1 MSNSDNLNRMLAE
14 AVAAE
19 IRKDAFWLEY
29 NLKIDTLIKSG
40 RSGLQDGSK
49 VLAAAYT
56 GGGSV
61 VVAEIVAQ
69 GIDAFMEE
77 MLDVHLSPDFYSTG
91 YTTDQIDR
99 IHAAIDAIYAIAD
112 AEAAKIYPPEEAAR
126 IEAWVGENSTRSSI
140 EINALDLAGIVIEA
154 SENALDA
161 RYKHEDKVGQV
172 SEYRAMHPD
181 RLETPYYLG
190 LEAEEARLEALS
202 IEYAVLANEIDSNM
216 SYFLNHLPEVYLN
229 ADGELNLDLLSRQE
243 LTDLDTSL
251 KSLTADI
258 KALIPQWQG
267 GDDPRYEWTT
277 DYFEADAPY
286 TTTWIT
292 NPTTVSRS
300 TAAVEWTTEYLESEA
315 PRPTSKTTTWTTTQT
330 DSVPVLAEETTSH
343 TSRWTTSQ
351 TTAMPPVLVSRST
364 ARVVAKSTAAS
375 HTTSQGTSKTT
386 NWTTAYST
394 ALAPQVV
401 SKSTAKT
408 TSVST
413 ATSRSTNRTE
423 SRSTSWSTNLAGYT
437 THFGTGFATA
447 GTTGSSWSTNRSTS
461 WSTSKS
467 TSFSTRKTTRRST
480 GGRGYGWT
488 TSFSTSKSTSR
499 STSFTTSR
507 ATSSVTGTSWS
518 TNKSTSRGTSK
529 TTTPSASTNRVT
541 SWSVGYTTNFT
552 KSTDRST
559 AGTTSWTTRPMRST
573 SNTTGKPTS
582 WLASFTT
589 RYQRSTDY
597 ATTGSTS
604 WMSATADRTTS
615 WEASATVS
623 QTTAWMT
630 TRSSSFDRSTSQTT
644 SYISYGSHTTSH
656 STANYWDTSW
666 IEGDTVGRITYPIH
680 ATSRSTDGINP
691 PSGAETTP
699 VERGAPQMANQSRA
713 QATSWTTSAVSAE
726 LAGGAN
732 RPVDKLMSSRANS
745 VSSWITSRTTVSTTS
760 RSTRKGW
767 FRRKTTRWS
776 TSAITS
782 WMTSDGAGARTGAVA
797 ENSGDALVRS
807 AQAFDR
813 SMASTALV
821 QSTSFADRWDLYGVE
836 VNADGAQLERAESLG
851 SSNPSSELN
860 PIGGSSYGHLDSL
873 GVNQSFDQWV
883 LPNETNAEEP
893 DVGGPG
899 MAMLTIEAVM
909 DADAEADV
917 TQVPRRDPDLYL
929 GYDT

>member
-1 MSNSDNLNRMLAE
+1 
-14 AVAAE
+14 
-19 IRKDAFWLEY
+19 
-29 NLKIDTLIKSG
+29 
-40 RSGLQDGSK
+40 
-49 VLAAAYT
+49 
-56 GGGSV
+56 
-61 VVAEIVAQ
+61 
-69 GIDAFMEE
+69 
-77 MLDVHLSPDFYSTG
+77 
-91 YTTDQIDR
+91 
-99 IHAAIDAIYAIAD
+99 
-112 AEAAKIYPPEEAAR
+112 
-126 IEAWVGENSTRSSI
+126 
-140 EINALDLAGIVIEA
+140 
-154 SENALDA
+154 
-161 RYKHEDKVGQV
+161 
-172 SEYRAMHPD
+172 
-181 RLETPYYLG
+181 
-190 LEAEEARLEALS
+190 
-202 IEYAVLANEIDSNM
+202 
-216 SYFLNHLPEVYLN
+216 
-229 ADGELNLDLLSRQE
+229 
-243 LTDLDTSL
+243 
-251 KSLTADI
+251 
-258 KALIPQWQG
+258 
-267 GDDPRYEWTT
+267 
-277 DYFEADAPY
+277 
-286 TTTWIT
+286 
-292 NPTTVSRS
+292 
-300 TAAVEWTTEYLESEA
+300 
-315 PRPTSKTTTWTTTQT
+315 
-330 DSVPVLAEETTSH
+330 
-343 TSRWTTSQ
+343 
-351 TTAMPPVLVSRST
+351 
-364 ARVVAKSTAAS
+364 
-375 HTTSQGTSKTT
+375 
-386 NWTTAYST
+386 
-394 ALAPQVV
+394 
-401 SKSTAKT
+401 
-408 TSVST
+408 
-413 ATSRSTNRTE
+413 
-423 SRSTSWSTNLAGYT
+423 
-437 THFGTGFATA
+437 
-447 GTTGSSWSTNRSTS
+447 
-461 WSTSKS
+461 
-467 TSFSTRKTTRRST
+467 
-480 GGRGYGWT
+480 
-488 TSFSTSKSTSR
+488 
-499 STSFTTSR
+499 
-507 ATSSVTGTSWS
+507 
-518 TNKSTSRGTSK
+518 
-529 TTTPSASTNRVT
+529 
-541 SWSVGYTTNFT
+541 
-552 KSTDRST
+552 
-559 AGTTSWTTRPMRST
+559 
-573 SNTTGKPTS
+573 
-582 WLASFTT
+582 LASFTT

-699 VERGAPQMANQSRA
+699 VERGALQMANQTRA

-821 QSTSFADRWDLYGVE
+821 QSTAFADRWDLYGVE

-917 TQVPRRDPDLYL
+917 TQVPRRDPGLYL
-929 GYDT
+929 GADA